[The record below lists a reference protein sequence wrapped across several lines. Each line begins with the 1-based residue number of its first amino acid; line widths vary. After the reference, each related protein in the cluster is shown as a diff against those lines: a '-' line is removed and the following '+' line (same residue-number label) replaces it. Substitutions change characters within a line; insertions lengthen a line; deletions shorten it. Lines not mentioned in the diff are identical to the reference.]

1 MTLKHKLFSSL
12 LLATA
17 VAGSSFAKTQY
28 YTKTVEF
35 APGTTLEQKV
45 DMASRLRPSDKQLA
59 WQKLELT
66 AFLHFGVNT
75 FTSRE
80 WGDGSEDPN
89 IFNPEKLDARQWV
102 LTLKAAG
109 FKLVILT
116 AKHHDGFC
124 LWQTKT
130 TDHSVASSKWRNGKG
145 DVLADLRAAC
155 DEYGMKLGVYLSPW
169 DRNAS
174 CYGSDAYNDM
184 FVAQLTELLTQYGK
198 IDEVWFDGACGE
210 GPNGK
215 KQVYDW
221 TRYRNVIHTL
231 QPDAVVAIQGD
242 DVRWVGNEA
251 GKGRETEWSATA
263 LMPAILEG
271 STEANEALGLKQL
284 SPDLGSRNLLE
295 KANALYWWPSEVDV
309 SIRPGWF
316 YHKNE
321 RPKQLSQLTE
331 IYINSIGRNSVL
343 LLNIPPTTD
352 GLIASADSARL
363 IELKAWA
370 DRSFADNLVAKKS
383 NKNRQVSIRKDA
395 TVNCV
400 VLGEDITK
408 GQRVEEFELV
418 ARKNG
423 VLTRIAQGTTIGVK
437 RILTFDPLQTDQI
450 TLNIK
455 SERGTAQI
463 AKFEAYNIQLPK
475 DIKDAANANAN
486 FVPTAAWRCTS
497 HADGNLA
504 FDKDEKTV
512 LKGSSALVIDMGA
525 TYAVDGFSYTPEVRA
540 DNAGLIFKYEF
551 FVSNNGTDWQRVAT
565 PGEFGNIQYNPLQQ
579 FVTFDTPVSCRYVK
593 FQPIGSVNGDNN
605 FSIAEFG
612 VTTK

>member
-1 MTLKHKLFSSL
+1 MFKHKFLSSL
-12 LLATA
+12 LLAT
-17 VAGSSFAKTQY
+17 VVVGSSSAKTQY
-28 YTKTVEF
+28 YTKTLQFE
-35 APGTTLEQKV
+35 PGTSLEQKV

-75 FTSRE
+75 FTNRE
-80 WGDGSEDPN
+80 WGDGTEDPN
-89 IFNPEKLDARQWV
+89 VFNPEKLDARQWV
-102 LTLKAAG
+102 KTLKDAG

-145 DVLADLRAAC
+145 DVLADLRKAC

-184 FVAQLTELLTQYGK
+184 FVAQLTELLSNYGK

-221 TRYRNVIHTL
+221 TRYREVITRL
-231 QPDAVVAIQGD
+231 QPEAVIAIQGD

-251 GKGRETEWSATA
+251 GQGRETEWSATA
-263 LMPAILEG
+263 LMPAIYSG
-271 STEANEALGLKQL
+271 STEANAALSLNQM

-321 RPKQLSQLTE
+321 RPKQLSQLSS

-363 IELKAWA
+363 IEMREWI
-370 DRSFADNLVAKKS
+370 DSSFADNLVSKRAK
-383 NKNRQVSIRKDA
+383 NNRQVNLRAGS

-400 VLGEDITK
+400 VIGENIAN
-408 GQRVEEFELV
+408 GQRVEEFEV
-418 ARKNG
+418 IARKNG
-423 VLTRIAQGTTIGVK
+423 ALTRIASGTTIGVK
-437 RILTFDPLQTDQI
+437 RILTFDPIQTDQI
-450 TLNIK
+450 ILNVK
-455 SERGTAQI
+455 SERGTAEI
-463 AKFEAYNIQLPK
+463 AMFEAYNILLPK
-475 DIKDAANANAN
+475 DIKDAANANVNYVATN
-486 FVPTAAWRCTS
+486 DWKCLS
-497 HADGNLA
+497 HADGANA
-504 FDKDEKTV
+504 FDNDEKTV
-512 LKGSSALVIDMGA
+512 CSGNSAFVVDMGKVN
-525 TYAVDGFSYTPEVRA
+525 TIDGFSYLPEVRA
-540 DNAGLIFKYEF
+540 DNKGLIFKYEF
-551 FVSNNGTDWQRVAT
+551 FVSNNGADWQKINT
-565 PGEFGNIQYNPLQQ
+565 PGEFGNIQFNPLRQ
-579 FVTFDTPVSCRYVK
+579 FVTFDSPVACRYVK
-593 FQPIGSVNGDNN
+593 FAPVASVNDDNT
-605 FSIAEFG
+605 FSIAEFA

>member
-1 MTLKHKLFSSL
+1 MMLKHKLFISL
-12 LLATA
+12 LLASA
-17 VAGSSFAKTQY
+17 VASNSFAKSQY
-28 YTKTVEF
+28 YTKTVQF

-75 FTSRE
+75 FTNRE
-80 WGDGSEDPN
+80 WGDGTEDPA

-102 LTLKAAG
+102 KTLKDAG

-130 TDHSVASSKWRNGKG
+130 TNHSVAASAWRNGKG

-155 DEYGMKLGVYLSPW
+155 DEYDMKLGVYLSPW

-221 TRYRNVIHTL
+221 TRFRDVIHTL
-231 QPDAVVAIQGD
+231 QPEAVTAIMGD

-251 GKGRETEWSATA
+251 GQGRETEWSATA
-263 LMPAILEG
+263 LKPGIYSDAEK
-271 STEANEALGLKQL
+271 ANAELGLVAK
-284 SPDLGSRNLLE
+284 SPDLGSRALLE
-295 KANALYWWPSEVDV
+295 KASALYWWPSEVDV

-321 RPKQLSQLTE
+321 RPKQLSQLAD
-331 IYINSIGRNSVL
+331 IYINSIGKNSVL

-363 IELKAWA
+363 IELKAWV
-370 DRSFADNLVAKKS
+370 DRSFADNLVAKHSK
-383 NKNRQVSIRKDA
+383 NNRQVTLQKSS
-395 TVNCV
+395 TVNCI
-400 VLGEDITK
+400 VLGENIAK
-408 GQRVEEFELV
+408 GQRIEEFEVV

-423 VLTRIAQGTTIGVK
+423 VLTRIASGTTIGVK
-437 RILTFDPLQTDQI
+437 RILTFDPFETDMI
-450 TLNIK
+450 TLNVK
-455 SERGTAQI
+455 SERGTAEI
-463 AKFEAYNIQLPK
+463 SLFEAYNIQLPK
-475 DIKDAANANAN
+475 DIKDAANANVKYVDATN
-486 FVPTAAWRCTS
+486 WKCLS
-497 HADGNLA
+497 HADGEKA
-504 FDKDEKTV
+504 FDKNQKTV
-512 LKGSSALVIDMGA
+512 CSGNGAFVVDMGA
-525 TYAVDGFSYTPEVRA
+525 TNVIDGFAYTPEVRS

-551 FVSNNGTDWQRVAT
+551 FVSDNGSDWQRVAT

-593 FQPIGSVNGDNN
+593 FQPIGSVNGDANY
-605 FSIAEFG
+605 SIAEFG
-612 VTTK
+612 LTTK

>member
-1 MTLKHKLFSSL
+1 
-12 LLATA
+12 
-17 VAGSSFAKTQY
+17 
-28 YTKTVEF
+28 
-35 APGTTLEQKV
+35 
-45 DMASRLRPSDKQLA
+45 
-59 WQKLELT
+59 
-66 AFLHFGVNT
+66 
-75 FTSRE
+75 
-80 WGDGSEDPN
+80 
-89 IFNPEKLDARQWV
+89 
-102 LTLKAAG
+102 
-109 FKLVILT
+109 
-116 AKHHDGFC
+116 
-124 LWQTKT
+124 
-130 TDHSVASSKWRNGKG
+130 
-145 DVLADLRAAC
+145 
-155 DEYGMKLGVYLSPW
+155 
-169 DRNAS
+169 
-174 CYGSDAYNDM
+174 M

-221 TRYRNVIHTL
+221 TRYRNVIHSL
-231 QPDAVVAIQGD
+231 QPNAVVAIQGD

-271 STEANEALGLKQL
+271 STEANDALGLNQL
-284 SPDLGSRNLLE
+284 SPDLGSRALLE

-321 RPKQLSQLTE
+321 RPKQLSQLSE

-363 IELKAWA
+363 MELRNWV
-370 DRSFADNLVAKKS
+370 DTSFADNLVAKKA
-383 NKNRQVSIRKDA
+383 NKNRQIKLRKGS

-400 VLGEDITK
+400 VIGEDITK

-423 VLTRIAQGTTIGVK
+423 VLTRIAKGTTIGVK
-437 RILTFDPLQTDQI
+437 RILTFPAMQTDEI

-463 AKFEAYNIQLPK
+463 AKFEAYNILLPS
-475 DIKDAANANAN
+475 DIIDAANANVK
-486 FVPTAAWRCTS
+486 FVPTTGWSCLS
-497 HADGNLA
+497 HADGAKA
-504 FDKDEKTV
+504 FDGDAATVCTGSKDFV
-512 LKGSSALVIDMGA
+512 VDMGG
-525 TYAVDGFSYTPEVRA
+525 THTIDGFAYTPEVRA

-551 FVSNNGTDWQRVAT
+551 YVSSNGTDWQQVAT

-579 FVTFDTPVSCRYVK
+579 FVTFDAPVSCRYVK
-593 FQPIGSVNGDNN
+593 FRPVGSVNGDNTY
-605 FSIAEFG
+605 SIAEFG